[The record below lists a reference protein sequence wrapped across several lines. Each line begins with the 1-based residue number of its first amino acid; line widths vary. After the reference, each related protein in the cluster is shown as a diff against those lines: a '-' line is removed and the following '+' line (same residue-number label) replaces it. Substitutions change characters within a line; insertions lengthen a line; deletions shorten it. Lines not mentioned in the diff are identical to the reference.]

1 MPEPTAPEASTS
13 ETSVPDALLAAPV
26 LLSKS
31 QKVAGFDCG
40 KAPLNE
46 FLTKYALQN
55 QAGGG
60 ARTYVLTRG
69 LRVIGFYS
77 LAPAS
82 VLPDDAPGRVIQGQG
97 RYPVP
102 VILMARFA
110 IDRTEQGRGLGKAL
124 LRDALRRVLSG
135 AEAIGGRA
143 FLVHAKDDEARTFYA
158 RFGMELSPTDP
169 LHLFLLFKD
178 IRQSLAGTSQRRLT
192 PGD

>member
-1 MPEPTAPEASTS
+1 MSAASLNS
-13 ETSVPDALLAAPV
+13 PV
-26 LLSKS
+26 LLTKRHEI
-31 QKVAGFDCG
+31 ARFDCG
-40 KAPLNE
+40 KPPLND

-55 QAGGG
+55 QASGG

-69 LRVIGFYS
+69 DCVIGFYS

-82 VLPDDAPGRVIQGQG
+82 VSPADAPARVVKGQG

-110 IDRTEQGRGLGKAL
+110 VDTAEQGKGLGKAL
-124 LRDALRRVLSG
+124 FRDALRRSLSG

-143 FLVHAKDDEARTFYA
+143 FLVHAKDEEARTFYL
-158 RFGMELSPTDP
+158 RCGMEASPTNV

-178 IRQSLAGTSQRRLT
+178 IRQSLEAA
-192 PGD
+192 